1 MVPTVR
7 SHCDDERITAFGML
21 LEAHAAITSVVNR
34 ELEATA
40 GMPITWFE
48 LLIRLSRSPEQRL
61 RMSELAG
68 QVGLS
73 HSGLTRLVDRVIE
86 AGLVQREA
94 CPDDRRGAFAVL
106 TPAGGRAL
114 DSALGGHLES
124 LDRHLVAPLGPAGVA
139 TLTDLLRTLRD
150 ASTTGTSPAGACPT
164 QVDSPA

>member
-1 MVPTVR
+1 
-7 SHCDDERITAFGML
+7 
-21 LEAHAAITSVVNR
+21 
-34 ELEATA
+34 
-40 GMPITWFE
+40 
-48 LLIRLSRSPEQRL
+48 
-61 RMSELAG
+61 
-68 QVGLS
+68 
-73 HSGLTRLVDRVIE
+73 
-86 AGLVQREA
+86 
-94 CPDDRRGAFAVL
+94 VL